1 MTHPNGTDYQITH
14 DYTWT
19 TFPFQG
25 RIKAL
30 WMRIPTGVIITYPCG
45 TKRWISDT
53 WYDEET
59 LKELFAR

>member
-1 MTHPNGTDYQITH
+1 MTHPNGT
-14 DYTWT
+14 
-19 TFPFQG
+19 TFEHTLEYANDKEYDFTLI
-25 RIKAL
+25 R
-30 WMRIPTGVIITYPCG
+30 GVRITYPDG